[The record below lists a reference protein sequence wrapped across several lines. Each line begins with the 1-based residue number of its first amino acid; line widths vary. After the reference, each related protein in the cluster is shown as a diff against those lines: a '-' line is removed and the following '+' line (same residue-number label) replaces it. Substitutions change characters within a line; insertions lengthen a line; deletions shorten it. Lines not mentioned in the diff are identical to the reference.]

1 MYRAANTYLQGKTD
15 SGISKVYF
23 VIWKDDTA
31 TLKVAACYACSR
43 NNQTIKETHIY
54 FIFDVIILILLAGC
68 FFKAIPM
75 ICLRRLKMKREV
87 AYKIVHSRG
96 SPYVPANISREMLI
110 TYMNKVIRKHS

>member
-54 FIFDVIILILLAGC
+54 FIFNVIILILLADC
-68 FFKAIPM
+68 FFKDMFKA
-75 ICLRRLKMKREV
+75 LKDEERSGVQNGTFSRQPIRASKHFPRNV
-87 AYKIVHSRG
+87 DIVYEQG
-96 SPYVPANISREMLI
+96 N
-110 TYMNKVIRKHS
+110 